1 MCAGWSIGRWDACSV
16 HVGHSES
23 VSVQGALVEDRLCS
37 TCELVTSIDCC
48 LSSVYV
54 YVHRLAADLSV
65 RSCCLLPAACGK
77 PEQIR
82 IPLQWLSLLCCAL
95 QLLADAEFHDKKVC
109 PEATASVL
117 SLVTFAWVGR
127 LMRAGYK

>member
-1 MCAGWSIGRWDACSV
+1 MHQLRLLCWPT
-16 HVGHSES
+16 
-23 VSVQGALVEDRLCS
+23 GAA
-37 TCELVTSIDCC
+37 CC
-48 LSSVYV
+48 LSSVYWSGASLGS
-54 YVHRLAADLSV
+54 RFADLK
-65 RSCCLLPAACGK
+65 LLTVTCGK
-77 PEQIR
+77 LEQTK
-82 IPLQWLSLLCCAL
+82 IPLQWLSPLCCAL

>member
-1 MCAGWSIGRWDACSV
+1 MLA
-16 HVGHSES
+16 
-23 VSVQGALVEDRLCS
+23 
-37 TCELVTSIDCC
+37 
-48 LSSVYV
+48 
-54 YVHRLAADLSV
+54 HR
-65 RSCCLLPAACGK
+65 CCLLLERCGCRSCIPVQQSFDLGMLAATCGK
-77 PEQIR
+77 LEQIR
-82 IPLQWLSLLCCAL
+82 APPQRLSLLCCAL